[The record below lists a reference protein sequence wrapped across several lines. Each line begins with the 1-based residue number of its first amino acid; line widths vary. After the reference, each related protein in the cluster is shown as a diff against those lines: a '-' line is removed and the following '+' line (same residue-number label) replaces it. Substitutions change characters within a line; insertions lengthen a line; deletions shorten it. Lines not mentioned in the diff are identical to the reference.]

1 MGVFTFGLASVR
13 RSVVCYHRMSSQKRP
28 PWTARPL
35 GLRQA
40 AIMACLWEE
49 GPLSATDVHEAL
61 SQEQDLAYTTIHTE
75 LSRLLEKG
83 LVKKRGRNLDTKYA
97 AAMSRDQFLQETVR
111 QTLSDLIGAHG
122 AAAVH
127 GFVEVVSQDSEALA
141 ELRRAM
147 ERRQR

>member
-1 MGVFTFGLASVR
+1 
-13 RSVVCYHRMSSQKRP
+13 
-28 PWTARPL
+28 
-35 GLRQA
+35 
-40 AIMACLWEE
+40 MACLWSE
-49 GPLSATDVHEAL
+49 GPLSAVEVHESL
-61 SQEQDLAYTTIHTE
+61 SQDEDLAYTTIHTE

-97 AAMSRDQFLQETVR
+97 ASMSRDEFLEETVR
-111 QTLSDLIGAHG
+111 QTLSDLIGTHG

-127 GFVEVVSQDSEALA
+127 GFLDVVSQDEQALA